1 MYGLKQAA
9 ILAYE
14 NLVSNLSK
22 HGYKPIPHT
31 VGMWKHISRKTV
43 FCLCV
48 DDFGVKYY
56 NVDDANHLLDALRK
70 SYKIT
75 VDWKG
80 QNYCGLTINWNYK
93 EGYVDISM
101 PGYVKKSLTSFSIT
115 IKSSQQTPRT
125 KFILL
130 I

>member
-1 MYGLKQAA
+1 MLEAEYMRIPFKYFPADIIESYGLHKLKAEDGYVYIKIKKGMYGLKQAA

-75 VDWKG
+75 VD
-80 QNYCGLTINWNYK
+80 
-93 EGYVDISM
+93 
-101 PGYVKKSLTSFSIT
+101 
-115 IKSSQQTPRT
+115 
-125 KFILL
+125 
-130 I
+130 